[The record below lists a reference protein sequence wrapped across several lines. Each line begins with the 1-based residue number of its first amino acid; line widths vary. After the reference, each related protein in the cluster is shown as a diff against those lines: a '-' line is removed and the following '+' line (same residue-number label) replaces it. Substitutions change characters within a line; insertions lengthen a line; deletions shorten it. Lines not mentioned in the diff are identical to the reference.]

1 MGVFHCNECGEEREV
16 QSESDESAIEPPGLE
31 RDYRVYYLICGHE
44 VSFPTSVTRPF
55 P

>member
-1 MGVFHCNECGEEREV
+1 MGALHCNDCGENREV
-16 QSESDESAIEPPGLE
+16 QSESTETAIDSPNTE

-44 VSFPTSVTRPF
+44 VSFATSVTRPF